1 MTSQT
6 IAELAEGEAITPG
19 PDDAV
24 AVAVADLL
32 AALGVDEGDHT
43 LETPTR
49 VAKAW
54 RHMLAGYREDPRLH
68 LLKQFSAPIVP
79 GLVCVTGIPVAT
91 TCAHHMLPITGTA
104 TVAYLPAIGQNVVGL
119 SKLSRVLEGYAR
131 RLQVQEQLG
140 YQVATAL
147 QEVLNPVGAAC
158 VITAAHG
165 CMSLRGVQ
173 QPGTVTTTVATSGE
187 WLADPTDP
195 VLAEVLAQHRR
206 A

>member
-6 IAELAEGEAITPG
+6 IAELAEGESVIPFRSDPVAAAVRALL
-19 PDDAV
+19 DAL
-24 AVAVADLL
+24 D
-32 AALGVDEGDHT
+32 VDEGDHT
-43 LETPTR
+43 ADTPAR

-54 RHMLAGYREDPRLH
+54 RHMLAGYAEDPRQH
-68 LLKQFSAPIVP
+68 LLKQFSAPEVP

-104 TVAYLPAIGQNVVGL
+104 TVAYLPANGQNVVGL

-140 YQVATAL
+140 YQVVTAL
-147 QEVLNPVGAAC
+147 QEVLNPVGAAV

-173 QPGTVTTTVATSGE
+173 QPGTVTTTLATSGN
-187 WLADPTDP
+187 WLRYPDDP
-195 VLAEVLAQHRR
+195 VLAQVLAQHNRS
-206 A
+206 